1 MLEWREGFI
10 FLLLILFFTGCL
22 IMKRFKILFLYL
34 NAYYTEFLG
43 LAENS
48 EVEYQDQSCLISL
61 VASGR
66 ERNLAKVQNLL
77 SQRVIWKTTWDLCCC
92 VKTVFPVYHQ
102 LQGLERRLAD
112 SPFRSFLFELQ
123 MRVMAVSSQS
133 FIAPCLSL
141 NFLILHISP
150 WIIHFPGRETLW
162 KDGAG
167 SHSRSGSVGF
177 AG

>member
-22 IMKRFKILFLYL
+22 IMRRFKILFLYL

-43 LAENS
+43 LAEIS
-48 EVEYQDQSCLISL
+48 EAEYQNQSCLISL
-61 VASGR
+61 VTSGR

-92 VKTVFPVYHQ
+92 LKTVFPVYHQ

-112 SPFRSFLFELQ
+112 SPFCSLLFELQ
-123 MRVMAVSSQS
+123 KQVTDVSPQS

-141 NFLILHISP
+141 NFLILHISHG
-150 WIIHFPGRETLW
+150 IINFPGRETLW
-162 KDGAG
+162 KDGTG